1 MIVVI
6 VVVIVVVVLYFLFN
20 VSVSGARRVG
30 CSCWGCGCVVTH
42 TTPCKWAIVHV
53 SAYLAGGGELAG
65 GRRGGDVFFPT
76 HIHRARPC

>member
-6 VVVIVVVVLYFLFN
+6 VVVIIVIMLFYLFN
-20 VSVSGARRVG
+20 VSVSGAHQVG
-30 CSCWGCGCVVTH
+30 CSCWGCECVVTH
-42 TTPCKWAIVHV
+42 TTPIMHV

-76 HIHRARPC
+76 HIHRAKPH